1 MSPEEEQSPVI
12 LSVSALN
19 RRGKKLLEEAFPSV
33 WVTGEISNLATPASG
48 HWYFTLKDD
57 NAQVRCAVFRNV
69 NFRARFKPRNGDQ
82 VVIRGKLSL
91 YENRGEYQLIGQ
103 HLEAAGDGA
112 LQRAFEELK
121 ARLAA
126 EGLFDQDRKKEIPA
140 HPRHIAVIT
149 SPGGAAIH
157 DILTVFRRRHAST
170 QITVIPSLV
179 QGKDAAQQLCAAVE
193 LANRQAKTLEPPID
207 TLLISRGGGSLE
219 DLWSFNDEQLAR
231 AIVASDLPV
240 VSAVGHE
247 TDFTISDLA
256 ADLRAPTPSAA
267 AELLSPDSGEL
278 LLQLDRLRKRLARA
292 IRQQVQLLSQQ
303 AQWLAKQ
310 LRHPGSRLQEQSQR
324 LDELDLRLQ
333 RASNQLIGNAR
344 ANWQFR
350 HSRLLAA
357 TPKQLANQLQQRNFN
372 LQQRLY
378 RAIIQCLDN
387 AGSTLQARS
396 ELLHSVSPLNTLQRG
411 YAVVSTA
418 SGEMVRSSKQVG
430 TGQEVTARLAEG
442 RLKCRVEKVLD

>member
-1 MSPEEEQSPVI
+1 MREEEQSPTI

-19 RRGKKLLEEAFPSV
+19 RQGKKLLEEAFPSV

-48 HWYFTLKDD
+48 HWYFTLKDEH
-57 NAQVRCAVFRNV
+57 AQVRCAVFRNI
-69 NFRARFKPRNGDQ
+69 NFRVRFRPQNGDQ
-82 VVIRGKLSL
+82 VVICGRLSL

-121 ARLAA
+121 TRLAG
-126 EGLFDQDRKKEIPA
+126 EGLFDQDRKKTIPA

-149 SPGGAAIH
+149 SPSGAAIH

-179 QGKDAAQQLCAAVE
+179 QGKEAVKQLCAAVE
-193 LANRQAKTLEPPID
+193 TANRQAKAVQPAID

-219 DLWSFNDEQLAR
+219 DLWPFNNEQLAR
-231 AIVASDLPV
+231 AIVASELPV

-247 TDFTISDLA
+247 TDFTIADLA

-267 AELLSPDSGEL
+267 AELLSPDSDEL
-278 LLQLDRLRKRLARA
+278 LLQLDSIRKRLARA
-292 IRQQVQLLSQQ
+292 ITQRVQLLGQQ

-310 LRHPGSRLQEQSQR
+310 IRHPGSRLQEQSQR

-333 RASNQLIGNAR
+333 RAGTRLIAR
-344 ANWQFR
+344 AGSNWQLR
-350 HSRLLAA
+350 HARLLAA
-357 TPKQLANQLQQRNFN
+357 TPKQLASQLHLRNN
-372 LQQRLY
+372 SLHQRLY
-378 RAIIQCLDN
+378 RTIIQRLDYAGN
-387 AGSTLQARS
+387 ALQARS

-411 YAVVSTA
+411 YAVISTA
-418 SGEMVRSSKQVG
+418 SGEMVRSSKQVT
-430 TGQEVTARLAEG
+430 TGQEITARLAEG